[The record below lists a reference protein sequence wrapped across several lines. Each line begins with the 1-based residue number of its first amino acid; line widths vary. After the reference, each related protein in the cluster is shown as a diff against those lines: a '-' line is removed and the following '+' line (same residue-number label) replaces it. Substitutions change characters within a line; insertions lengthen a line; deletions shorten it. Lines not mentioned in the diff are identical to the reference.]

1 MTSPSE
7 AKLEILVD
15 PEALARRVADWL
27 LAAAT
32 VKDGAF
38 AVALSG
44 GSTPRRLYEQLAGPR
59 YRDLFPWSRTHWFW
73 GDERFVPHDDALSNY
88 RMVREAL
95 LSCAPIPAINV
106 HPIPTEGVSPEA
118 AASAY
123 ERALKSFYGAE
134 RLDPARPLFDVTLLG
149 LGPDGHTASLFPGT
163 AVLAERDRWVAAV
176 VGAKSETRITLTY
189 PALESSR
196 HTAFLVVGKEKRA
209 IFDRLRRG
217 DDSLPAARLH
227 PIGAL
232 CLFGDVAA
240 VDTIG

>member
-1 MTSPSE
+1 
-7 AKLEILVD
+7 
-15 PEALARRVADWL
+15 
-27 LAAAT
+27 
-32 VKDGAF
+32 
-38 AVALSG
+38 
-44 GSTPRRLYEQLAGPR
+44 
-59 YRDLFPWSRTHWFW
+59 
-73 GDERFVPHDDALSNY
+73 
-88 RMVREAL
+88 
-95 LSCAPIPAINV
+95 
-106 HPIPTEGVSPEA
+106 
-118 AASAY
+118 
-123 ERALKSFYGAE
+123 
-134 RLDPARPLFDVTLLG
+134 
-149 LGPDGHTASLFPGT
+149 LFPGT